1 MTVVNAKM
9 VMDGI
14 ARLAKERPGIYSQ
27 RGDNPGTACVNI
39 EVLNGEVVGSCIVG
53 SFLLDVLG
61 VSASI
66 IPEDTGWRAT
76 LRRVE
81 RDTHFEFDS
90 EARHLLGMAQ
100 VLQDDK
106 KISWEA
112 ISHSMWAV
120 LEVMREHLSYDQLER
135 DSA

>member
-27 RGDNPGTACVNI
+27 RGDDPALGCVNI
-39 EVLNGEVVGSCIVG
+39 EVINGEMVGSCIVG

-61 VSASI
+61 VDALT
-66 IPEDTGWRAT
+66 IPENAGWRST
-76 LRRVE
+76 LRQVE
-81 RDTHFEFDS
+81 RETHFEFDS

-100 VLQDDK
+100 VLQDGRE
-106 KISWEA
+106 ISWKA
-112 ISHSMWAV
+112 ISHSMMAV
-120 LEVMREHLSYDQLER
+120 LEVMREYASYDQ
-135 DSA
+135 SA

>member
-1 MTVVNAKM
+1 MTVVNARM

-27 RGDNPGTACVNI
+27 RGDNPALGCVNV
-39 EVLNGEVVGSCIVG
+39 EVLNGEMVGSCIVG

-61 VSASI
+61 VSAQI
-66 IPEDTGWRAT
+66 IPESTGWRAT
-76 LRRVE
+76 LRQVE

-90 EARHLLGMAQ
+90 EARHLLGVAQ
-100 VLQDDK
+100 VLQDGRE
-106 KISWEA
+106 ISWKA
-112 ISHSMWAV
+112 ISHSMVAV
-120 LEVMREHLSYDQLER
+120 LEVMQEHVSYAAAER